1 MYFTVIKIKPALNHP
16 TPTEVPNSLRRS
28 SAVLRLFKTFCREPT
43 EVSGS
48 LPQVAGSQRT
58 SPEVSNMLLVSSGDF
73 SCIKIDTGYHSSGV

>member
-43 EVSGS
+43 EVS
-48 LPQVAGSQRT
+48 
-58 SPEVSNMLLVSSGDF
+58 
-73 SCIKIDTGYHSSGV
+73 